1 MQEPEAASRGIFYA
15 EKISKNTRAA
25 AGEQGSAGR
34 RDEPA
39 GAVGAGRQREQ
50 AEKGRQRPRRSLDR
64 EGNDD

>member
-39 GAVGAGRQREQ
+39 GAVGAWQTAGTGGE
-50 AEKGRQRPRRSLDR
+50 RPPAAPALS
-64 EGNDD
+64 